1 MEPSL
6 MGRWWWL
13 QATKVD
19 TQDIERVYELF
30 VDVERSREYLAAS
43 SSHEYISS
51 DGAMEV
57 EKAQ

>member
-1 MEPSL
+1 L
-6 MGRWWWL
+6 CGT

-30 VDVERSREYLAAS
+30 VDVERSREYLASS

-51 DGAMEV
+51 EVAMEV